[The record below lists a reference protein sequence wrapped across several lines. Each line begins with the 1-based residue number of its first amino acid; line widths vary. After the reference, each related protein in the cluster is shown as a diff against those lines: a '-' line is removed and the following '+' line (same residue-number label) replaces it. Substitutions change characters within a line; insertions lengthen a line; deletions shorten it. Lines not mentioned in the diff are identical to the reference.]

1 MKSYGH
7 LIKLHG
13 NYGTKFMNIVKTF
26 HGNFWRNKKVLIT
39 GHNGFKGSW
48 LTLFLMKL
56 GAEIYGISLKNDD
69 PNSLFNK
76 LKIKKNIYEK
86 LIDIRNINLTKDA
99 IKDFSPDI
107 IFHLAAQPLVR
118 ESYLKPVETWSTNVM
133 GTISI
138 LEAIR
143 EYKKKIIFIGIT
155 TDKVYDNKEWIYGY
169 RETDRLGGI
178 DPYSS
183 SKAAAEL
190 AINAWRN
197 SFASNSNY
205 LLSSAR
211 AGNVIGGG
219 DYAND
224 RIIPDIFRSI
234 QENKTLN
241 IRNPESTRPWQHVL
255 DPLWGYILLAE
266 KMDEHSSFSDCYNFG
281 PELNSNRSVQ
291 NVVDAFSKFI
301 KIKYKNLSPTESY
314 KESKLLHLT
323 SEKAKNAL
331 NWNPVWDFEKTIY
344 KTASW
349 YIKLHKNISD
359 ELSLCNEDI
368 AEFMKDQDI

>member
-1 MKSYGH
+1 MSF
-7 LIKLHG
+7 I
-13 NYGTKFMNIVKTF
+13 NTF
-26 HGNFWRNKKVLIT
+26 HQNFWRKKKVLIT

-48 LTLFLMKL
+48 LSLFLMKL

-69 PNSLFNK
+69 PNTLFNK
-76 LKIKKNIYEK
+76 LQIKKIIHEK
-86 LIDIRNINLTKDA
+86 FIDIRNIKLTKDA
-99 IKDFSPDI
+99 INDFSPDI

-138 LEAIR
+138 LESIR
-143 EYKKKIIFIGIT
+143 ELKKKVIFIGIT
-155 TDKVYDNKEWIYGY
+155 TDKVYHNKEWVYGY
-169 RETDRLGGI
+169 RENDRLGGV

-190 AINAWRN
+190 AINAWKN
-197 SFASNSNY
+197 SFTSNSDY
-205 LLSSAR
+205 LISSAR

-219 DYAND
+219 DYAKD

-234 QENKTLN
+234 KENKILT
-241 IRNPESTRPWQHVL
+241 IRNPESKRPWQHVL
-255 DPLWGYILLAE
+255 EPLWGYILLAE
-266 KMDEHSSFSDCYNFG
+266 KMDGHSSFSDCYNFG
-281 PELNSNRSVQ
+281 PESNSNRSVQ
-291 NVVDAFSKFI
+291 NVVDTFSKVI
-301 KIKYKNLSPTESY
+301 KIKYKTQISTESF

-344 KTASW
+344 RTASW

-368 AEFMKDQDI
+368 SEFMKDQNI